1 MATFRFKR
9 LTLRQREVFDFIE
22 KFIAE
27 VGYSPT
33 ISEIAEGFGLSGKAI
48 YDHVN
53 ALIRK
58 GMIERREDER
68 AAGSQAHCIR
78 TTVFIEST
86 GGYTASRCS
95 KRRSLDSESC
105 CVSYCRRSCADD
117 ARAYH
122 RISRRAAD
130 SRQGCRAI
138 ASIGCGSC
146 QTMREGTPEALEETT
161 KYYGKTND

>member
-58 GMIERREDER
+58 GMIERREDNVPRGLKLTAFAQLFSLR
-68 AAGSQAHCIR
+68 AQADIQHLGVQKGDLLTVSPAASPIVGDR
-78 TTVFIEST
+78 VLTTHGHI
-86 GGYTASRCS
+86 TAFQDGQQIVGKVVGLSR
-95 KRRSLDSESC
+95 LLG
-105 CVSYCRRSCADD
+105 V
-117 ARAYH
+117 
-122 RISRRAAD
+122 
-130 SRQGCRAI
+130 
-138 ASIGCGSC
+138 
-146 QTMREGTPEALEETT
+146 EGTV
-161 KYYGKTND
+161 KQ